1 MDELKYKQISQRVK
15 HLLDFSLNDGIDKA
29 KNFDIR
35 RGVVN
40 FEIRILGRGMIE
52 AQSRREG
59 ARKPTLNVCQQ
70 RCLPTPTP
78 PPPPPPPPRPWRWV
92 HSYPSWLIKKKK
104 TIRSHALFS
113 SQFYL
118 ITF

>member
-1 MDELKYKQISQRVK
+1 MPPGVK

-52 AQSRREG
+52 VQSRREG
-59 ARKPTLNVCQQ
+59 AHEPTLNVCQ
-70 RCLPTPTP
+70 
-78 PPPPPPPPRPWRWV
+78 
-92 HSYPSWLIKKKK
+92 
-104 TIRSHALFS
+104 
-113 SQFYL
+113 
-118 ITF
+118 